1 MERKPTP
8 ARKAPME
15 NNINRIVGLQ
25 IRKYRLQ
32 AGMTQVVL
40 AEKCG
45 IYQTYLSRIENGTA
59 NPSVFLLN
67 ALATALDVE
76 LSTLIHK

>member
-1 MERKPTP
+1 MDT
-8 ARKAPME
+8 
-15 NNINRIVGLQ
+15 NINRLVGKQ

-32 AGMTQVVL
+32 AHMTQVQL
-40 AEKCG
+40 AERCG

-67 ALATALDVE
+67 ALATALGVE
-76 LSTLIHK
+76 VTILVHR